1 MFGVA
6 AFGEFAFGEATH
18 QPVNLEGVQ
27 ATIALGDISA
37 IEANADVTLGTNVN
51 NISIGDLTFIGTA
64 NVTLSGNGLTS
75 SLGSMT
81 PKAAADVAVSTNL
94 AGTVGVGSVTIVA
107 KAVVVPGTN
116 LLTSTVNG
124 PGLVTWNDINLN
136 SSQTWTNVE
145 T

>member
-1 MFGVA
+1 MFGISSFA
-6 AFGEFAFGEATH
+6 EFAFGESTH
-18 QPVNLEGVQ
+18 QPVNLEGIQ
-27 ATIALGDISA
+27 ATISLGDITA

-51 NISIGDLTFIGTA
+51 NISIGDLTFVGAA
-64 NVTLSGNGLTS
+64 NVTVSGNAVTS

-81 PKAAADVAVSTNL
+81 PKAAADGAGSTNL

-107 KAVVVPGTN
+107 KAVEVLGTN

-124 PGLVTWNDINLN
+124 PGVVTWNDIDVNA
-136 SSQTWTNVE
+136 SQTWTNVE

>member
-51 NISIGDLTFIGTA
+51 NISIGDLTFVGAA
-64 NVTLSGNGLTS
+64 NVTVSGNAVTS
-75 SLGSMT
+75 SLGTMI
-81 PKAAADVAVSTNL
+81 PKAAADVAVTTNL

-124 PGLVTWNDINLN
+124 PGVITWNDINTN
-136 SSQTWTNVE
+136 ASQTWTNVE

>member
-51 NISIGDLTFIGTA
+51 NISIGDLTFVGAA
-64 NVTLSGNGLTS
+64 NVTVSGNAVTS

-81 PKAAADVAVSTNL
+81 PKAAADVAVTTNL
-94 AGTVGVGSVTIVA
+94 AGTVASGSVTIIA
-107 KAVVVPGTN
+107 KAVIAATTN
-116 LLTSTVNG
+116 QLTSSVTG
-124 PGLVTWNDINLN
+124 PGVVTWNDVNVN
-136 SSQTWTNVE
+136 ASQAWTNVE

>member
-1 MFGVA
+1 MFGISP
-6 AFGEFAFGEATH
+6 FGEFAFGESTH

-27 ATIALGDISA
+27 ATISLGNISA
-37 IEANADVTLGTNVN
+37 IEANADVTPGTNVS
-51 NISIGDLTFIGTA
+51 NISIGDLTFVGAA

-81 PKAAADVAVSTNL
+81 PKAAADVTVTTNL

-107 KAVVVPGTN
+107 KAVEALGTN
-116 LLTSTVNG
+116 LLTSSVTG
-124 PGLVTWNDINLN
+124 PGVVTWNDIDVNA
-136 SSQTWTNVE
+136 SQTWTNVE

>member
-107 KAVVVPGTN
+107 KAVEVLGTN
-116 LLTSTVNG
+116 LLTSSVNG
-124 PGLVTWNDINLN
+124 PGVVTWNDINVN
-136 SSQTWTNVE
+136 ASQTWTNVE

>member
-18 QPVNLEGVQ
+18 QPVNLEGIQ
-27 ATIALGDISA
+27 ATIGLGNISA

-107 KAVVVPGTN
+107 KAVEVLGTN

-124 PGLVTWNDINLN
+124 PGVVTWNDINVN
-136 SSQTWTNVE
+136 ASQTWTNVE

>member
-94 AGTVGVGSVTIVA
+94 AGTVGVGSVTMVA
-107 KAVVVPGTN
+107 KAGVVPGTN

-124 PGLVTWNDINLN
+124 PGVVTWNDINVN
-136 SSQTWTNVE
+136 ASQTWTNVE

>member
-1 MFGVA
+1 MFGISP
-6 AFGEFAFGEATH
+6 FGEFAFGESTH
-18 QPVNLEGVQ
+18 QPVNLEGIQ
-27 ATIALGDISA
+27 ATISLGDITA
-37 IEANADVTLGTNVN
+37 ARADADVSVSTNVN
-51 NISIGDLTFIGTA
+51 NISIGDLTFVGAA

-107 KAVVVPGTN
+107 KAVEVLGTN
-116 LLTSTVNG
+116 LLTSSVNG
-124 PGLVTWNDINLN
+124 PGVVTWNDINVN
-136 SSQTWTNVE
+136 ASQTWTNVE

>member
-1 MFGVA
+1 MFGISSFA
-6 AFGEFAFGEATH
+6 EFAFGESTH
-18 QPVNLEGVQ
+18 QPVNLEGIQ
-27 ATIALGDISA
+27 ATISLGEITAARAD
-37 IEANADVTLGTNVN
+37 ADVSVSTNVN
-51 NISIGDLTFIGTA
+51 NISIGDLTFVGAA

-81 PKAAADVAVSTNL
+81 PKAAADVTVTTNL

-107 KAVVVPGTN
+107 KAVEVLGTN

-124 PGLVTWNDINLN
+124 PGVVTWNDIDVNA
-136 SSQTWTNVE
+136 SQTWTNIE

>member
-27 ATIALGDISA
+27 ATLALGNISA

-51 NISIGDLTFIGTA
+51 NISIGDLTFVGAA
-64 NVTLSGNGLTS
+64 NVTVSGNAVTS
-75 SLGSMT
+75 SLGTMI
-81 PKAAADVAVSTNL
+81 PKAAADVAVTTNL

-124 PGLVTWNDINLN
+124 PGVITWNDINTN
-136 SSQTWTNVE
+136 ASQTWTNVE

>member
-18 QPVNLEGVQ
+18 QPVNLEGIQ
-27 ATIALGDISA
+27 ATIGLGNITA

-51 NISIGDLTFIGTA
+51 NISIGNLTFIGTA

-107 KAVVVPGTN
+107 KAVEVLGTN

-124 PGLVTWNDINLN
+124 PGVVTWNDINVN
-136 SSQTWTNVE
+136 ASQTWTNVE

>member
-27 ATIALGDISA
+27 ATLALGNISA

-51 NISIGDLTFIGTA
+51 NISIGDLTFVGAA
-64 NVTLSGNGLTS
+64 NVTVSGNAVTS
-75 SLGSMT
+75 SLGTMT
-81 PKAAADVAVSTNL
+81 PKAAADVAVTTNL

-107 KAVVVPGTN
+107 KAVEVLGTN
-116 LLTSTVNG
+116 LLTATVNG
-124 PGLVTWNDINLN
+124 PGVITWNDINTN
-136 SSQTWTNVE
+136 ASQTWTNVE

>member
-75 SLGSMT
+75 SLGSIT

-124 PGLVTWNDINLN
+124 PGVVTWNDINVN
-136 SSQTWTNVE
+136 ASQTWTNVE

>member
-1 MFGVA
+1 MFGISSFA
-6 AFGEFAFGEATH
+6 EFAFGESTH
-18 QPVNLEGVQ
+18 QPVNLEGIQ
-27 ATIALGDISA
+27 ATISLGNISA

-51 NISIGDLTFIGTA
+51 NISIGDLTFVGAA
-64 NVTLSGNGLTS
+64 NVTVSGNGLTS

-107 KAVVVPGTN
+107 KAVVVPDTN

-124 PGLVTWNDINLN
+124 PGVVTWNDIDVNA
-136 SSQTWTNVE
+136 SQTWTNVE

>member
-51 NISIGDLTFIGTA
+51 NISIGDLTFIGAA

-81 PKAAADVAVSTNL
+81 AKAAADVAVSTNL

-124 PGLVTWNDINLN
+124 PGVVTWNDINVN
-136 SSQTWTNVE
+136 ASQTWTNVE